1 MSTGPAPR
9 QHVSPS
15 AFDTTPLF
23 MREAPT
29 GKDVEVSEDDQNTLA
44 ALQSLIHEGDP
55 EEVASNFKDQGNEYF
70 KSRRFREAMGFYT
83 QGVEALTI
91 QSIDGKPKIV
101 EVQEKDRPLYNAL
114 LLNRAAVNLELENFG
129 KVLKDVKLVLETD
142 PQSSKAL
149 FRASKALVK
158 LRRYEEALD
167 ACDRCLS
174 FDPDNGGVKSVRMTA
189 QKELDLEVKK
199 SKQKAEAEEK
209 EKAKKAALSLALQH
223 HGIKVLKDNTDPEHF
238 PFLDPPTPPYP
249 TSAELICRVV
259 LVYPQYGQTDLIVR
273 FSTDDTLGAHLDTIL
288 PDPETGS
295 DVPFASWDDK
305 HEYISTKINV
315 YVKTRKGRVLRLG
328 RNKTLAEICKTTK
341 GKDGEDDGL
350 VVGQGVI
357 AFVVVPKGSLA
368 EEKYLKSVKEE
379 KDRKSQGL

>member
-9 QHVSPS
+9 EHVSAS

-23 MREAPT
+23 MRDISSGKEGEA
-29 GKDVEVSEDDQNTLA
+29 SEHDQITLA

-55 EEVASNFKDQGNEYF
+55 EEIASNFKDQGNEYF

-101 EVQEKDRPLYNAL
+101 DVQEKDRPLYNAL
-114 LLNRAAVNLELENFG
+114 LLNRAAANLELENFG
-129 KVLKDVKLVLETD
+129 RVLKDAKLVLETD
-142 PQSSKAL
+142 PRSSKAL
-149 FRASKALVK
+149 FRAAKALVK

-167 ACDRCLS
+167 ACNRCLT
-174 FDPDNGGVKSVRMTA
+174 FDPDNGGVQLIRATA
-189 QKELDLEVKK
+189 QKELDIETQKA
-199 SKQKAEAEEK
+199 KQKAEEE
-209 EKAKKAALSLALQH
+209 ERAKAKEAALTVALKH
-223 HGIKVLKDNTDPEHF
+223 HGITILKDNADPEHL

-259 LVYPQYGQTDLIVR
+259 LVYPQHGQTDLIMR
-273 FSTDDTLGAHLDTIL
+273 FSTSDTLGAHLDAIL
-288 PDPETGS
+288 PSPENGG
-295 DVPFASWDDK
+295 DVPFAPWDEK
-305 HEYISTKINV
+305 QEYTSTKVNV
-315 YVKTRKGRVLRLG
+315 YVKTRKGRVLRMG
-328 RNKTLAEICKTTK
+328 RNKTLEEICKTAK
-341 GKDGEDDGL
+341 GKEGDEDGL

-357 AFVVVPKGSLA
+357 AFVVVPKGSPA

-379 KDRKSQGL
+379 RGGNT

>member
-1 MSTGPAPR
+1 MSAGPTPR
-9 QHVSPS
+9 QPVSLS
-15 AFDTTPLF
+15 TFDTTPLF
-23 MREAPT
+23 MREAAVGTDRDAP
-29 GKDVEVSEDDQNTLA
+29 EDDQNTLA

-55 EEVASNFKDQGNEYF
+55 EEVASNFKDQGNGYF
-70 KSRRFREAMGFYT
+70 KARRFREAMGFYT

-91 QSIDGKPKIV
+91 QSIDGSPKTV
-101 EVQEKDRPLYNAL
+101 ENSK
-114 LLNRAAVNLELENFG
+114 ENFG

-142 PQSSKAL
+142 PRSSKAL
-149 FRASKALVK
+149 FRAAKALVK

-174 FDPDNGGVKSVRMTA
+174 FDPDNGGVKSIQVIA
-189 QKELDLEVKK
+189 QKELNVEVNKAR
-199 SKQKAEAEEK
+199 QKAEAEEK

-223 HGIKVLKDNTDPEHF
+223 HGITVLKDNTDPEHL

-249 TSAELICRVV
+249 TSAQLICRVV

-273 FSTDDTLGAHLDTIL
+273 FSTEDTLGAHLDSIL

-295 DVPFASWDDK
+295 DVPFAPWDEK
-305 HEYISTKINV
+305 QEYISNKVNV
-315 YVKTRKGRVLRLG
+315 YVKLEREEYCDCEGEGR
-328 RNKTLAEICKTTK
+328 
-341 GKDGEDDGL
+341 EDDGL
-350 VVGQGVI
+350 VIGQGVV

-379 KDRKSQGL
+379 RKDKA

>member
-1 MSTGPAPR
+1 MSVGPTPR
-9 QHVSPS
+9 KHVSES

-23 MREAPT
+23 MRELPT
-29 GKDVEVSEDDQNTLA
+29 GENDISQAEQNTLA

-91 QSIDGKPKIV
+91 QSVDGKPKIV

-114 LLNRAAVNLELENFG
+114 LLNRAAANLELENFG
-129 KVLKDVKLVLETD
+129 RVLKDVKLVLETD

-149 FRASKALVK
+149 FRAAKALIK

-167 ACDRCLS
+167 ACDRCLA
-174 FDPDNGGVKSVRMTA
+174 FDPDNGGVKSIRTSAQREIDLEA
-189 QKELDLEVKK
+189 QKAR
-199 SKQKAEAEEK
+199 QKAEAEEK
-209 EKAKKAALSLALQH
+209 EKSKKAALSTALKH
-223 HGIKVLKDNTDPEHF
+223 HGITVLKDNTDPEQL

-249 TSAELICRVV
+249 ATAELICRVV

-288 PDPETGS
+288 PDPENES
-295 DVPFASWDDK
+295 DVPFAPWDEK
-305 HEYISTKINV
+305 REYTSTKVNV

-328 RNKTLAEICKTTK
+328 RNKTLAEICKTAK
-341 GKDGEDDGL
+341 GKEGEEDGL

-357 AFVVVPKGSLA
+357 AFVVVPKESLA
-368 EEKYLKSVKEE
+368 EDKYLKSVKEE
-379 KDRKSQGL
+379 RKG

>member
-1 MSTGPAPR
+1 MSAGPTPR

-15 AFDTTPLF
+15 VFDTTPLF
-23 MREAPT
+23 MREIPT
-29 GKDVEVSEDDQNTLA
+29 GKDGEASETDQNTLA

-91 QSIDGKPKIV
+91 QSVDGKPKIV

-114 LLNRAAVNLELENFG
+114 LLNRAAANLELENFG
-129 KVLKDVKLVLETD
+129 RVLKDVKLVLETD

-149 FRASKALVK
+149 FRAAKALFK

-167 ACDRCLS
+167 ACDRCLA
-174 FDPDNGGVKSVRMTA
+174 FDPENGGVKSIRATA

-199 SKQKAEAEEK
+199 AKQKAEAEEK
-209 EKAKKAALSLALQH
+209 EKAKKAALNMALQH
-223 HGIKVLKDNTDPEHF
+223 HGIVVIKDNADPEHL

-259 LVYPQYGQTDLIVR
+259 LAYPQHGQTDLIVR
-273 FSTDDTLGAHLDTIL
+273 FSTNDTLGAHLDTIL
-288 PDPETGS
+288 PDPENGTG
-295 DVPFASWDDK
+295 VPFAPWDEK
-305 HEYISTKINV
+305 QEYTSTKVNV

-328 RNKTLAEICKTTK
+328 RNKTLGEICQTAK
-341 GKDGEDDGL
+341 GKGGDDGL
-350 VVGQGVI
+350 VVGQGVV
-357 AFVVVPKGSLA
+357 AFVVVPRGSAA
-368 EEKYLKSVKEE
+368 EEKYLKGVKEE
-379 KDRKSQGL
+379 KERAE

>member
-1 MSTGPAPR
+1 MSTGPTPR
-9 QHVSPS
+9 EDVPLS

-23 MREAPT
+23 MRELPT
-29 GKDVEVSEDDQNTLA
+29 GKEGEASEEDQTTLA

-83 QGVEALTI
+83 QGIEALTI
-91 QSIDGKPKIV
+91 QSVDGKPKIV
-101 EVQEKDRPLYNAL
+101 EVQEKDRSLYNAL
-114 LLNRAAVNLELENFG
+114 LSNRAAANLELENFG

-149 FRASKALVK
+149 FRAAKALVK

-167 ACDRCLS
+167 ACDRCLA
-174 FDPDNGGVKSVRMTA
+174 FDPDNGGVKSIRAAA
-189 QKELDLEVKK
+189 QKEFDLEIKK
-199 SKQKAEAEEK
+199 AKQRAEAEEK
-209 EKAKKAALSLALQH
+209 ERAKEAALNIALEH
-223 HGIKVLKDNTDPEHF
+223 HAITVLKDNTDPEHL

-249 TSAELICRVV
+249 AAAELICRVV

-273 FSTDDTLGAHLDTIL
+273 FSTEDTLGAHLGTIL
-288 PDPETGS
+288 PGPETGG
-295 DVPFASWDDK
+295 DVPFAPWDEK
-305 HEYISTKINV
+305 QEYTSTNVNV

-328 RNKTLAEICKTTK
+328 RNKTLAEICKTAR
-341 GKDGEDDGL
+341 GKEGEDDGL

-368 EEKYLKSVKEE
+368 EDKYLKSVKEE
-379 KDRKSQGL
+379 REGKS